1 VVSVDTV
8 VSSIETA
15 SASRS
20 ATKPLK
26 KRSPRP
32 SKAKPKPRPVRG
44 ILKSTSSKKKPI
56 DTAKASLDLS
66 RMDSWAVLDY
76 SVSHGEALAT
86 NSAFQSVNSSLEPD
100 MGRAVPTMG
109 GNSAVSLDDIL
120 NEKRWGKKAL
130 LRLHEPVKTRSSR
143 RSALAEVSNG
153 PPKTARKS
161 SLKPSTSTPNKPAYG
176 LRKPMR
182 TSLRS
187 KEQDA
192 GQGEARAVHFA
203 DPLPSIE
210 TPSRIR
216 PGASFLPV
224 FVDEKS
230 PTQMHPAANFPPAY
244 FANEDSPFRTRPGAS
259 FLPVFEGEKFLT
271 QMHPAANFPPA
282 YFANE
287 DSLSQT
293 HPGATFPSV
302 FALEE
307 SMAYLLHQPLLGLS
321 PNMSRYPSGGTRY
334 SSLLE
339 ADIGAANSFTSQP
352 FCAAGFAG
360 LYSSMG
366 ISSAQVES
374 SERAHS
380 PPSCGDFV
388 SLSMDAAKKIHFNGP
403 LTQYASP
410 IPVRVSLAPG
420 CTVQMSP
427 IKPSPMNKEHY
438 TESDQEGEK
447 SPSVV
452 ITPSGLTTPST
463 IRYFNEAAVAQ
474 STAAIV
480 SQSKSSIEERSPS
493 AFVPLSISSS
503 SMKRAQSPSC
513 LGPFLG
519 WSRELS
525 HALDLNDCLD
535 DCHQVVPTPI

>member
-1 VVSVDTV
+1 MAKLSRGAKKSAPTTIRKRSRATTSASTRVVSVDTV

-56 DTAKASLDLS
+56 DTVKASLDLS

-230 PTQMHPAANFPPAY
+230 P
-244 FANEDSPFRTRPGAS
+244 
-259 FLPVFEGEKFLT
+259 T